1 LAFQHGSEREAVGH
15 TDDRIHFRILLDQAD
30 QRLAALARTDWRRT
44 KGNDGAAAQAEFM
57 DPLEIAAP
65 PLGAFDRLIRV
76 VADEGDVSMAALNGT
91 PAQ

>member
-1 LAFQHGSEREAVGH
+1 
-15 TDDRIHFRILLDQAD
+15 
-30 QRLAALARTDWRRT
+30 
-44 KGNDGAAAQAEFM
+44 M